1 MQSLNIS
8 NVLSEAI
15 IRRRRD
21 NKMTKK
27 EKRTKDK
34 QWMTKYYTEN

>member
-34 QWMTKYYTEN
+34 QWMTKYYTVN

>member
-34 QWMTKYYTEN
+34 QWMTKYYREN